1 MDKTNLRLRIIA
13 WVAVGVLTALY
24 ASRHVAIYMAEPGR
38 LHANDFK
45 HLYLGAVFVGAGGN
59 PYDDSEFLH
68 AATALSRQDP
78 RFRSILPYVYLPFT
92 GIVLLPLTWLP
103 RFGDAVWAWFWINQ
117 ILFLGGGWLAARAVG
132 LPRRSAVLALVLFL
146 LVWNQPLDR
155 TLTAGQLNAVLLFA
169 YALVLWMTP
178 RAPAWATGAAA
189 AFAAMFKLSPGIL
202 FFWFLAERRRR
213 EAAWM
218 AVFCLLFLAASF
230 PLAGPRTHAAFLPV
244 LREMGYGKSTWAA
257 HGQHFFRDPY
267 NQSMNSFYHHAF
279 AKYQPPAGL
288 PGDGIRPWADLGVR
302 AANTFTILDT
312 LALVL
317 AAAWLVWPFPQARK
331 TTKDTASANEAPASA
346 GDPKGHSTSDAD
358 NPQLTTHHSPLTTHN
373 PQLTTHNSPSLLPLD
388 SVMRYA
394 MFVTLSL
401 LIPSLMWDHYVV
413 QLVIVYLALA
423 RLFVERRVGL
433 GPQLIWAAI
442 IIVNGSG
449 IALDAPEFQS
459 GAGILAMST
468 KLWATLAVWFLVAWS
483 LLRLRQEKRE
493 SAAGEP
499 PI

>member
-1 MDKTNLRLRIIA
+1 LDKTNLRLRIIA

-358 NPQLTTHHSPLTTHN
+358 NPQLTTHHSQP
-373 PQLTTHNSPSLLPLD
+373 TTHNSQPTTPLLF
-388 SVMRYA
+388 SR
-394 MFVTLSL
+394 S
-401 LIPSLMWDHYVV
+401 IPSC
-413 QLVIVYLALA
+413 
-423 RLFVERRVGL
+423 
-433 GPQLIWAAI
+433 
-442 IIVNGSG
+442 
-449 IALDAPEFQS
+449 
-459 GAGILAMST
+459 AMRCLS
-468 KLWATLAVWFLVAWS
+468 
-483 LLRLRQEKRE
+483 RYRC
-493 SAAGEP
+493 
-499 PI
+499 